1 MLNGRATSS
10 KQCGVARYRKTPAAI
25 IEIIA
30 SSAYERNTLAL
41 VALVPLHHHTSRIVI
56 GIATSEAI
64 LSIQVAR
71 SVPRDPTVPGA
82 QRRDCTTLRGLLIS
96 GSCIG

>member
-10 KQCGVARYRKTPAAI
+10 EQCSVTRDWKTSAAI
-25 IEIIA
+25 IEVIA

-41 VALVPLHHHTSRIVI
+41 VALVPLHHHPSRIVI
-56 GIATSEAI
+56 GIAASEAI
-64 LSIQVAR
+64 LSIQITR